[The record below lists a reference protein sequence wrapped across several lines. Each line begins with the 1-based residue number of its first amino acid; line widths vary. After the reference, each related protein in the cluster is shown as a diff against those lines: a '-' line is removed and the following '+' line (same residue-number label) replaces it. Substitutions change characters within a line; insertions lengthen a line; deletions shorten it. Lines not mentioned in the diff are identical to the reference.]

1 MLNLINKNYKDN
13 VRLIQKNS
21 TSTFQNII
29 LLFIVGMFFTRC
41 APIPNFTYTPESTVA
56 PAIVKFENQS
66 EKAERYIWHF
76 GDKATSTEIEPAH
89 RYMASGNY
97 EVELKAMKGKKERI
111 IKQRIVITA
120 PEQCLVELET
130 PFGNMLIELFNTT
143 PKHRDNFI
151 KLAEEGFY
159 NNLLFHRVING
170 FMIQGGDPDSK
181 GAVAGTSLGMGG
193 PGYQIDAEISPD
205 HVHIKGA
212 LAAARTGDQINPQ
225 RKSSGS
231 QFYIVQG
238 RPVDENML
246 NIIQSR
252 MGIRYTDEQKSAYL
266 QQGGTPQLDAQ
277 YTVFGRVVQG
287 LEVLDKVA
295 EVSTDP
301 RDRPLEDVI
310 MKVVVIK

>member
-1 MLNLINKNYKDN
+1 M
-13 VRLIQKNS
+13 RLVQRNIKVKL
-21 TSTFQNII
+21 QNTL
-29 LLFIVGMFFTRC
+29 LLFIAGIYFTGC

-66 EKAERYIWHF
+66 EKAENYAWQF
-76 GDKATSTEIEPAH
+76 GDKSTSTEIEPTH

-97 EVELKAMKGKKERI
+97 EVELKAIKGNKERI
-111 IKQRIVITA
+111 IKQKIVITA

-130 PFGNMLIELFNTT
+130 PFGNMLIELFNST

-159 NNLLFHRVING
+159 DSLLFHRVISG
-170 FMIQGGDPDSK
+170 FMVQGGDPDSK
-181 GAVAGTSLGMGG
+181 GAVAGRALGMGG
-193 PGYQIDAEISPD
+193 PGYQVDAEISPD
-205 HVHIKGA
+205 HVHVKGA

-246 NIIQSR
+246 NVVQSR
-252 MGIRYTDEQKSAYL
+252 MGIRYTDEQKAAYL
-266 QQGGTPQLDAQ
+266 AQGGTPQLDAQ

-287 LEVLDKVA
+287 LDVLDKIA
-295 EVSTDP
+295 EVATDQ
-301 RDRPLEDVI
+301 RDRPLEDVT
-310 MKVVVIK
+310 MKIVVIK

>member
-1 MLNLINKNYKDN
+1 MK
-13 VRLIQKNS
+13 LIQKNS
-21 TSTFQNII
+21 ISILNNTI
-29 LLFIVGMFFTRC
+29 LLFILGMYLVGC
-41 APIPNFTYTPESTVA
+41 APIPNFTYTLESSVA

-66 EKAERYIWHF
+66 EKAEGYIWQF
-76 GDKATSTEIEPAH
+76 GDKVASTEIAPTH

-97 EVELKAMKGKKERI
+97 EVALKAMKGKKERI

-130 PFGNMLIELFNTT
+130 PFGNMLIELFNST

-151 KLAEEGFY
+151 KLAEERFY
-159 NNLLFHRVING
+159 DSLLFHRVING
-170 FMIQGGDPDSK
+170 FMVQGGDPDSRD
-181 GAVAGTSLGMGG
+181 AVAGTSLGMGS

-212 LAAARTGDQINPQ
+212 LAAARTSDQVNPQ

-246 NIIQSR
+246 NIVQSR

-277 YTVFGRVVQG
+277 YTVFGRVIEG
-287 LEVLDKVA
+287 LEVLDKIA
-295 EVSTDP
+295 EVATDP
-301 RDRPLEDVI
+301 RDRPLEDVK